1 MQNKTTI
8 EIEKPIVPQWFD
20 EWYKTFNNNGG
31 NNAQALYYLNRTGWG
46 HALIDGNE
54 CEVVGYYD
62 KLEDLLGE
70 YGYGNAKEYLSKAIL
85 FGYEVK
91 SEPLYYAKIKGWDY
105 LAPSQC
111 FWSYIPEYGEYIVGS
126 KVHSS
131 FHLTE
136 LTMEEW
142 NELGINDTNADFEK
156 VEQ

>member
-1 MQNKTTI
+1 MKI
-8 EIEKPIVPQWFD
+8 EIDKPVIPQFIADWIEK
-20 EWYKTFNNNGG
+20 EKTYSPFHKSFARAINLVNHDKDWSKWEYEVGSHWSRVL
-31 NNAQALYYLNRTGWG
+31 ATAFLY
-46 HALIDGNE
+46 
-54 CEVVGYYD
+54 
-62 KLEDLLGE
+62 
-70 YGYGNAKEYLSKAIL
+70 
-85 FGYEVK
+85 GYEVEQ
-91 SEPLYYAKIKGWDY
+91 EPLYYAKIKGWDY